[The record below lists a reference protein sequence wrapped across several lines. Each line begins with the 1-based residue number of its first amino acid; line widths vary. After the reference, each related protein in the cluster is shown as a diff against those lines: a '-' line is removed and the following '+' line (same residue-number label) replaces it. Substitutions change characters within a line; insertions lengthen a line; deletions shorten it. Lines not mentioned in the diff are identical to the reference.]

1 MIFPKRKPL
10 KPSAIA
16 NKYLFARALFK
27 NVRPGIEI
35 GVLAGRQEVRKYM
48 SGVWWNNDPIKAA
61 GNIHRNWGGIGA

>member
-1 MIFPKRKPL
+1 MILTKRKPP
-10 KPSAIA
+10 KRSAVA

-48 SGVWWNNDPIKAA
+48 SGEWWNQDPFKAA
-61 GNIHRNWGGIGA
+61 GTVHSNWGGIGA